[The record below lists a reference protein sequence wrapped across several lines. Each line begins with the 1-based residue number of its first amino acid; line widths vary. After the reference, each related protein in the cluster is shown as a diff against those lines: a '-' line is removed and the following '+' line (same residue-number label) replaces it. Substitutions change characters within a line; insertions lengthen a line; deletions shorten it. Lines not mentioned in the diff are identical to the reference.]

1 MINSKKNIFYR
12 VLVVHFLIIITFLL
26 ISFLKG
32 CMKSN
37 SSTEIV
43 TFIDLKNE
51 FEKTDNNPN
60 TKNIISKNTSAP
72 KWKPTSVNDI
82 KKGKRIEKN
91 TSNVDPSKEVLDKIK
106 KISKVSNSTSTYLTK
121 VKNLIYSNWTPP
133 NVVLNNFQPTILR
146 LFINSRGQIINR
158 RIVTSSNI
166 QSYDESIIKV
176 ISSLGSLPPP
186 PSDYPYNYVE
196 ITFNKGD

>member
-1 MINSKKNIFYR
+1 MINPKKNIFYR

-26 ISFLKG
+26 ISFFKG

-51 FEKTDNNPN
+51 FEEIDNNPN
-60 TKNIISKNTSAP
+60 AKNIISKNTSAP
-72 KWKPTSVNDI
+72 KWKPISVKDI

-91 TSNVDPSKEVLDKIK
+91 TSNVDAQKEVLDEIK
-106 KISKVSNSTSTYLTK
+106 KISKVSNSTGAYLSK
-121 VKNLIYSNWTPP
+121 IKNLIYSNWTPP
-133 NVVLNNFQPTILR
+133 NVALNNFQPTILR
-146 LFINSRGQIINR
+146 LFINSKGQIINR

-176 ISSLGSLPPP
+176 ITSLGSLPPP